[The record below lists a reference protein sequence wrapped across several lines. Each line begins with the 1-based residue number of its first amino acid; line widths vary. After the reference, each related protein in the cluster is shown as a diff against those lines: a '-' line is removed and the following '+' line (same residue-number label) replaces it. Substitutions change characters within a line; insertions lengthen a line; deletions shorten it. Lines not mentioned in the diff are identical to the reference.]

1 MPETPD
7 FAAAQRSSSGLRL
20 LSIYNPISPQSN
32 RLKEHE
38 KQIPYCY

>member
-7 FAAAQRSSSGLRL
+7 FAAAQEVLSGLHL
-20 LSIYNPISPQSN
+20 LSIYNPIPPQSN
-32 RLKEHE
+32 RFKEHE